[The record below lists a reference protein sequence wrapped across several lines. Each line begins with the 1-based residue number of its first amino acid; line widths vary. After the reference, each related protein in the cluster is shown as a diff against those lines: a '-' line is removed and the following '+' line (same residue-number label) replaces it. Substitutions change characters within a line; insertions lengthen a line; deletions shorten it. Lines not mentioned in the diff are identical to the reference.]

1 MENVFDELNKI
12 NDEYSLKDYSDDDL
26 KKNKTDLFDEDVD
39 DMSTLRNKVKTYIPE
54 VLNMIK
60 TVQDS
65 GETSWRT
72 FVENSSYQTIEASI
86 LIDPQGYFNKVPKGV
101 SRFTLSYRFKHSNSI
116 QSYRISITEY
126 EDIMIDV
133 DTGFWDYYR
142 NNEYQGKLDALKG
155 FIRYFDDVQ
164 ESFDN
169 NEMPD

>member
-1 MENVFDELNKI
+1 MLNDI
-12 NDEYSLKDYSDDDL
+12 NDEMSL
-26 KKNKTDLFDEDVD
+26 TEDVD
-39 DMSTLRNKVKTYIPE
+39 DMSTLRNEVKTYIPE

-60 TVQDS
+60 TIKDS
-65 GETSWRT
+65 GETYWRT
-72 FVENSSYQTIEASI
+72 FLENSLYQTVEVSI

-101 SRFTLSYRFKHSNSI
+101 SRFTLSYRFKHSDSI

-142 NNEYQGKLDALKG
+142 NNKYQGMLDALKG

-164 ESFDN
+164 ESFDKN
-169 NEMPD
+169 VLNSSDKDPVEDEMTDYASI

>member
-1 MENVFDELNKI
+1 MYLFEELNKI
-12 NDEYSLKDYSDDDL
+12 DDEYSL
-26 KKNKTDLFDEDVD
+26 NEGVD
-39 DMSTLRNKVKTYIPE
+39 DMSTLSNKVKTYIPE

-60 TVQDS
+60 TIKES
-65 GETSWRT
+65 GETRWRT
-72 FVENSSYQTIEASI
+72 FLENSNYMTIEASI
-86 LIDPQGYFNKVPKGV
+86 LINPQGYFNKVPKHV
-101 SRFTLSYRFKHSNSI
+101 SRLTLSYRFKHSNSS

-155 FIRYFDDVQ
+155 FIRYFDDVK

-169 NEMPD
+169 SVLNSSDEDFIENV